1 MSYLLQRNQPLAQPP
16 TLSSHN
22 GVLAT
27 TITLGF
33 LSASLSCGPNC
44 VSPPFTAYALNGSIP
59 ATWQRVGAVAATL
72 DAEIAAE
79 RASKNPPT
87 KGTLHTPKTPP
98 AAPASSARRLIVG
111 LGVVAGAVLCLWRRR
126 PRTVVGHYRPV
137 SKENLAELAENIR
150 A

>member
-16 TLSSHN
+16 TVSSQH

-33 LSASLSCGPNC
+33 VSASLSCGPNC
-44 VSPPFTAYALNGSIP
+44 VSPPFT
-59 ATWQRVGAVAATL
+59 
-72 DAEIAAE
+72 
-79 RASKNPPT
+79 
-87 KGTLHTPKTPP
+87 LHTPKTPQ
-98 AAPASSARRLIVG
+98 AAPASSARRLIVAFG
-111 LGVVAGAVLCLWRRR
+111 LIAGAVLCLWRRR
-126 PRTVVGHYRPV
+126 PRTVVGQYRPV